1 MWIYRCPGQLRD
13 MEVRLAS
20 IGNGEEGPAGETQ
33 YVATTTTADA
43 AGQKSATM
51 L

>member
-1 MWIYRCPGQLRD
+1 MWIYRCPDQPRD

-33 YVATTTTADA
+33 YVASNAGA